1 MKNHVK
7 TVATRATQF
16 AEITKSCIK
25 QGNILRAK
33 KCLDI
38 AELLFNTGSTET
50 KNAIGN
56 IYVFSVS
63 TFMELRSCTVANLF
77 PPFLKKEYVSQINA
91 SGV

>member
-7 TVATRATQF
+7 SVAAKAAQF
-16 AEITKSCIK
+16 AEITKNCIK
-25 QGNILRAK
+25 NGNIPRAK

-38 AELLFNTGSTET
+38 AELLFNTGSNET
-50 KNAIGN
+50 KSAIGN

-63 TFMELRSCTVANLF
+63 TFMELKSCTVANLF

-91 SGV
+91 SGI

>member
-1 MKNHVK
+1 MSTK
-7 TVATRATQF
+7 ATQF
-16 AEITKSCIK
+16 AEITKHCIK
-25 QGNILRAK
+25 QGNLSRAK

-63 TFMELRSCTVANLF
+63 TFMELKSSSVASLF
-77 PPFLKKEYVSQINA
+77 PPFLKREYITQINA

>member
-7 TVATRATQF
+7 TATAKASQL
-16 AEITKSCIK
+16 AELTKNFIRSGHIA
-25 QGNILRAK
+25 RAK

-38 AELLFNTGSTET
+38 AELLFTTGSDET

-56 IYVFSVS
+56 IYVNSVS
-63 TFMELRSCTVANLF
+63 TFMEVRRYSVPKLF
-77 PPFLKKEYVSQINA
+77 PPFLRKEYIVQVNA

>member
-1 MKNHVK
+1 MRNRVK
-7 TVATRATQF
+7 TITTKATQF

-25 QGNILRAK
+25 QGNVMRAK

-38 AELLFNTGSTET
+38 AELLFNTGSNET

-63 TFMELRSCTVANLF
+63 TFMELKSCSIANLF
-77 PPFLKKEYVSQINA
+77 PPVLKKEYITQINT

>member
-7 TVATRATQF
+7 TVASKAAQF
-16 AEITKSCIK
+16 AEITKYCIR
-25 QGNILRAK
+25 QGNITRAK
-33 KCLDI
+33 RCLDV
-38 AELLFNTGSTET
+38 AGLLFTTGSAET

-77 PPFLKKEYVSQINA
+77 PPVLRREYISQINTP
-91 SGV
+91 GI